1 MAKPIP
7 HRYRGRQR
15 STIRSCLKHLTNL
28 QNANSRALN
37 NCALAAANNIV
48 PAPAQAGLLPPN
60 IAGVV
65 LLCQSSLQTLL
76 DMKGPQ
82 PTC

>member
-1 MAKPIP
+1 MAKAIQ

-15 STIRSCLKHLTNL
+15 STIRSCLKHLNNL
-28 QNANSRALN
+28 QNANSRALS
-37 NCALAAANNIV
+37 NCALAQVNNIV
-48 PAPAQAGLLPPN
+48 PAPAQAGLLPPA

-65 LLCQSSLQTLL
+65 LLCQSSMQTLL
-76 DMKGPQ
+76 DMKGVQ